1 MFSQATVQNED
12 LASVKVL
19 MPYSVDIEAQEGLF
33 LSAANGYTDIL
44 MFFIENGAD
53 INACT
58 ADHNC
63 TPLMLAIENGHTN
76 TRNMNFGI
84 IA

>member
-1 MFSQATVQNED
+1 
-12 LASVKVL
+12 

-63 TPLMLAIENGHTN
+63 TPLLLAIENGHTN